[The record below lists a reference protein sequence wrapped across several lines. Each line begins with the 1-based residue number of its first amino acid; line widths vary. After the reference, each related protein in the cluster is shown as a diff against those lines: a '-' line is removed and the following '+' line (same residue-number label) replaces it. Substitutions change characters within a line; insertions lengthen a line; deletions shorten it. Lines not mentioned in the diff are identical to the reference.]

1 MKRVKR
7 RMRQRGKLGRKL
19 ERGRKGGWWWIV
31 RRTRIRFL
39 AVITVIRVGPEFWL
53 SGGISW

>member
-7 RMRQRGKLGRKL
+7 RMRQRGKRGRRL

-31 RRTRIRFL
+31 MRMRIRIL
-39 AVITVIRVGPEFWL
+39 SSISGIRVGSEFWL
-53 SGGISW
+53 SGGIS